1 MMDKYIAR
9 TTELADELGALLHGT
24 LEEENA
30 SRYFSQRELR
40 LRFEQLRR
48 INADLGQVQFD
59 FTNDPIWPL
68 LDEQDRQDF
77 LGFINDTIEGWR
89 MIEEALS

>member
-1 MMDKYIAR
+1 MIDEYIVR
-9 TTELADELGALLHGT
+9 FSDLADEIAALQREILD
-24 LEEENA
+24 EESA
-30 SRYFSQRELR
+30 GRHFSQRELR
-40 LRFEQLRR
+40 LRFEQMRR

-77 LGFINDTIEGWR
+77 LGFINDTIKGWR
-89 MIEEALS
+89 MIEEAMP

>member
-9 TTELADELGALLHGT
+9 VNELADEMAALLREA

-30 SRYFSQRELR
+30 GRYFSQCELR

-48 INADLGQVQFD
+48 INADLGQAQFD

-77 LGFINDTIEGWR
+77 LGFVNDTIKGWR
-89 MIEEALS
+89 MIEETMS